1 MRLLFVSN
9 GHGEIAIASRIAAEA
24 RRAGAARTDHF
35 ALVGTARDEPEFAS
49 VGPQRAMPSGG
60 LVAMGNVVAFARDL
74 AAGFVPLWR
83 HQREFLRE
91 ASSKYDSVIAIGD
104 VYCLFMA
111 KSTKLPLIFVGTAK
125 SVYVAPYGGF
135 ERKLMKGAKNVF
147 VRDTA
152 TAEDLRSHGVAAQS
166 PGNVI
171 ADLARSDERFA
182 WRGTTRIVV
191 LPGSRADAY
200 DNGARVGAILA
211 ALGERE
217 GVEIVVSIA
226 PGIESQR
233 MLRSFGGA
241 ARAWSGALGAV
252 LAEATIAV
260 GQAGT
265 ANEAAAAAG
274 VPVVALA
281 EPAKKEDWYRM
292 RQRRLLDGA
301 LALVPADPERGA
313 QALRALLDDGA
324 RRAEMSRIGRERIGP
339 PGAAAAIAAAVMAAS
354 D

>member
-24 RRAGAARTDHF
+24 RRAGASRTDHF
-35 ALVGTARDEPEFAS
+35 PLVGTAGDEPQFAS

-60 LVAMGNVVAFARDL
+60 LVAMGNVAAFARDV

-83 HQREFLRE
+83 RQRAFLRE
-91 ASSKYDSVIAIGD
+91 SHAQYDRVLAVGD
-104 VYCLFMA
+104 AYCLFMA
-111 KSTKLPLIFVGTAK
+111 RTAKLPTVFVGTAK
-125 SVYVAPYGGF
+125 SVYVTRYGRF
-135 ERKLMKGAKNVF
+135 ERKLMKGAKCVF

-152 TAEDLRSHGVAAQS
+152 TAEDLRLHGVAAES

-171 ADLARSDERFA
+171 ADLAHCDERFA

-200 DNGARVGAILA
+200 ENGARLGAILA
-211 ALGERE
+211 ALPLRS
-217 GVEIVVSIA
+217 GVEVVVSIA
-226 PGIESQR
+226 PGIDSER
-233 MLRSFGGA
+233 MLQSFGA
-241 ARAWSGALGAV
+241 HARAWSGPLGAI
-252 LAEATIAV
+252 LADATIAV

-281 EPAKKEDWYRM
+281 DPAQKEDWYRM

-301 LALVPADPERGA
+301 LALVPSDPARGA
-313 QALRALLDDGA
+313 HTLRVLLDDEA

-339 PGAAAAIAAAVMAAS
+339 PGASAAIAAAVVALS
-354 D
+354 N